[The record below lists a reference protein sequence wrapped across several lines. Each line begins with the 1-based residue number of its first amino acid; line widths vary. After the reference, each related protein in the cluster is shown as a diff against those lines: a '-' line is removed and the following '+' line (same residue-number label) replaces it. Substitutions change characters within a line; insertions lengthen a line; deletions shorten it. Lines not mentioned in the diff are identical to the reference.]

1 MEFNKKYNRTEFV
14 KFLQNS
20 FLPDDFKYE
29 ISEIET
35 KTSCKLIQSVTKL
48 GSTEELDLVV
58 YEIRHKSTNDA
69 RVGLSKEAF
78 RFLADEWENRALVI
92 FVPENNDVNYRFSL
106 ITIDLD
112 ESENGKLKRIYSN
125 PRRYSYFLGEGIA
138 YHTPNKYL
146 NEKGKVLDDK
156 DLTERFSVEV
166 LTKAFY
172 QELSDWYAW
181 AVKVVRFPNKLDDKN
196 DDDKYNAEAVIRL
209 VTRLIFVWFLKQK
222 NLIPDEFFDKTEINK
237 LVKEFAP
244 DCITD
249 LMYVDGESVYYKAI
263 LQNLFFAM
271 LNSPITPEGKDTISE
286 RRFSNADYTDH
297 GNHKLMRY
305 EKHFKDAERF
315 LKIANATVPFLNGG
329 LFDCLDR
336 ENEDYYVDG
345 FSDREKVKKALF
357 VPDYLFFI
365 EDHTVDLSLWYN
377 DKKKSRVMVNGIINI
392 LKRYNFTIEENT
404 PFDQDVSLDP
414 ELLGKVFENLLA
426 SYNPETQT
434 TARKQ
439 TGSFYTP
446 REIVQYMVDESLVAH
461 LKRTVGEELESEYRK
476 LISYVDDEIILTDT
490 QKLQVMES
498 IYHCKVL
505 DPACG
510 SGAFPV
516 GMLQQMVHILSQL
529 DPTNEQWK
537 EMMLNR
543 AISETSE
550 AYRTATDEERRE
562 MVADIERNFD
572 KSINRPD
579 YARKLYLIENCI
591 YGVDIQPIAI
601 QISKLRFFISLVVD
615 QKTSNDPTKNFGIR
629 PLPNLEA
636 KFVAANSLIPL
647 AKTGN
652 NLGRTPDIIELEN
665 KLKEANHKIFSADK
679 YSKKTY
685 WKNRLAELR
694 TRLAEKLASDG
705 FLISGAVNQ
714 IASWNMFDQNTSSPF
729 FDSEWMF
736 GVKDGFDV
744 VIANPPYVEAKKLKY
759 IASTLKYIYPN
770 VYTGTSD
777 FSVYFI
783 SLGFKLLKEN
793 GILSYITTNKFFN
806 TGYGKKVRELL
817 LSKDIENLIN
827 FEQVE
832 VFENVLVSS
841 VILGVINR
849 SHNINKEFTYERFYK
864 LKANEFRSEFV
875 DKRGHFGSYSCK
887 FIDENEWSFPD
898 ITKIVLKQ
906 KIESETTRLSEI
918 KGVNIYR
925 GVTTGYN
932 PAFIINN
939 GQRDRFIEADCNNK
953 NVIKN
958 MLQGRN
964 IRKWYYNESDEN
976 LLQTGYD
983 INIPKHYPLI
993 YSHLLQFDTQLIE
1006 RSDQGVNWWNLRAC
1020 QYYSEFE
1027 QPEKIIW
1034 GLTADKWAFTL
1045 DKEQHYLPSN
1055 GYILTS
1061 SCVPIRYILAMLNS
1075 KLMHFYFG
1083 YIGVMTAGGAY
1094 TLKAATISALPF
1106 KFAKNMDILAGI
1118 ADNILDIKYSDHNA
1132 DVSDKEKQIDLFVY
1146 HLYEL
1151 TYDEVLI
1158 VDPTTPITREEY
1170 ENISN

>member
-92 FVPENNDVNYRFSL
+92 FVPEGNDSNYRFSL

-112 ESENGKLKRIYSN
+112 ETENGRLKRIYSN
-125 PRRYSYFLGEGIA
+125 PRRYSYYLGEGIS
-138 YHTPNKYL
+138 YYTPNKYL
-146 NEKGKVLDDK
+146 NAGRVTNEK
-156 DLTERFSVEV
+156 DLTNRFSVEV

-222 NLIPDEFFDKTEINK
+222 NLIPDEFFDETEINK
-237 LVKEFAP
+237 LVKEFTP

-249 LMYVDGESVYYKAI
+249 LMYMDGESVYYKAI

-461 LKRTVGEELESEYRK
+461 LKRTVGDELEPEYRK
-476 LISYVDDEIILTDT
+476 LISYVDDDIQLTNE
-490 QKLQVMES
+490 QKIQVMES
-498 IYHCKVL
+498 IYHCKVI

-705 FLISGAVNQ
+705 FLTSGAVNQ
-714 IASWNMFDQNTSSPF
+714 IASWNMFDQNSAASF
-729 FDSEWMF
+729 FDTDWMF
-736 GVKDGFDV
+736 GVKDGFDI
-744 VIANPPYVEAKKLKY
+744 VIGNPPYVSHDK
-759 IASTLKYIYPN
+759 
-770 VYTGTSD
+770 
-777 FSVYFI
+777 I
-783 SLGFKLLKEN
+783 SSAIKRQT
-793 GILSYITTNKFFN
+793 Y
-806 TGYGKKVRELL
+806 
-817 LSKDIENLIN
+817 
-827 FEQVE
+827 E
-832 VFENVLVSS
+832 VFESFADMYCYFFEIGVNLLENKGVLCFITSNSFLRANYGCPLRKFLHKKQLLQIVDIESSQIFESAIVNVAISLIRNSGEEGNCIIVNVPWKNGNFNDYVNRNSFIYQQTDFNLQPWTLVKPE
-841 VILGVINR
+841 ILGIR
-849 SHNINKEFTYERFYK
+849 AKIE
-864 LKANEFRSEFV
+864 KAGKTLEQLQ
-875 DKRGHFGSYSCK
+875 
-887 FIDENEWSFPD
+887 
-898 ITKIVLKQ
+898 TKI
-906 KIESETTRLSEI
+906 RLGI
-918 KGVNIYR
+918 A
-925 GVTTGYN
+925 TGDN
-932 PAFIINN
+932 NAFIIDETKKKELITQDFKNN
-939 GQRDRFIEADCNNK
+939 DIIFPILRGQDIKRFYHNNEKYVILSK
-953 NVIKN
+953 NGI
-958 MLQGRN
+958 
-964 IRKWYYNESDEN
+964 
-976 LLQTGYD
+976 D
-983 INIPKHYPLI
+983 IPNNYPTLYEYFKSFGNKFRERGAKGKHW
-993 YSHLLQFDTQLIE
+993 T
-1006 RSDQGVNWWNLRAC
+1006 NLRAC
-1020 QYYSEFE
+1020 AFFDDFKK
-1027 QPEKIIW
+1027 EKIIW
-1034 GLTADKWAFTL
+1034 IELTDKGRFSYS
-1045 DKEQHYLPSN
+1045 DKEEYLLNSAYFLIPPLDVN
-1055 GYILTS
+1055 AKYLLG
-1061 SCVPIRYILAMLNS
+1061 VLNS
-1075 KLMHFYFG
+1075 KLMYVYMT
-1083 YIGVMTAGGAY
+1083 YI
-1094 TLKAATISALPF
+1094 AATSGMGTLRWINNYVKMFPIVIDCENNKDSI
-1106 KFAKNMDILAGI
+1106 ILLVDKI
-1118 ADNILDIKYSDHNA
+1118 LKIKKTSPQADTAELEN
-1132 DVSDKEKQIDLFVY
+1132 QIDLIVY
-1146 HLYEL
+1146 RLYDL
-1151 TYDEVLI
+1151 TYDEILVI
-1158 VDPTTPITREEY
+1158 DKDIKVSREEY
-1170 ENISN
+1170 EGNIH

>member
-1 MEFNKKYNRTEFV
+1 MEFNKAYNRSEFV
-14 KFLQNS
+14 TFLRTKFL
-20 FLPDDFKYE
+20 PEDFVQETTELEFATQTKYA
-29 ISEIET
+29 
-35 KTSCKLIQSVTKL
+35 TSAVKL
-48 GSTEELDLVV
+48 GSSEQLDLAVF
-58 YEIRHKSTNDA
+58 EIKHQSKHDA

-78 RFLADEWENRALVI
+78 RLLADEGENRALVI
-92 FVPENNDVNYRFSL
+92 FVPEDNNANYRFSL
-106 ITIDLD
+106 IEITLGL
-112 ESENGKLKRIYSN
+112 SENSPSVTRTYSN
-125 PRRYSYFLGEGIA
+125 PRRYSYYLGEGVGS
-138 YHTPNKYL
+138 YTPNKYL
-146 NEKGKVLDDK
+146 NKLSRVTDEQ
-156 DLTERFSVEV
+156 DLQSRFSVEV

-181 AVKVVRFPNKLDDKN
+181 AVKVVRFPNKLGDTSDDSR
-196 DDDKYNAEAVIRL
+196 YNSEAAIRL

-237 LVKEFAP
+237 LVKGFTP
-244 DCITD
+244 DRITD
-249 LMYVDGESVYYKAI
+249 LMYMDGESVYYKAI

-315 LKIANATVPFLNGG
+315 LKIANETVPFLNGG

-365 EDHTVDLSLWYN
+365 EDHMVDLSLWYN

-461 LKRTVGEELESEYRK
+461 LKRTVDDELEPEYRK
-476 LISYVDDEIILTDT
+476 LISYVDDDIQLTNE
-490 QKLQVMES
+490 QKIQVMES

-562 MVADIERNFD
+562 IVADIERNFD

-615 QKTSNDPTKNFGIR
+615 QKTTNDPVNNFGIR

-647 AKTGN
+647 AKTSN

-705 FLISGAVNQ
+705 FLTSGAVNQ
-714 IASWNMFDQNTSSPF
+714 IASWNMFDQNSAASF
-729 FDSEWMF
+729 FDADWMF
-736 GVKDGFDV
+736 GIKDGFDI
-744 VIANPPYVEAKKLKY
+744 VIANPPYIDSETMERTMPEMRRIYRELYSTASGNWDMFIVFIEKGNRLLKNNGVQSYIVPNKLVAAKYADALRNFMAQQNIFIIRDYGSVPVFEAFVYPCVFVLSKQVNDKPVKFETMLNLSNIDSSHIVDRKIFNRDTLWDKYFIDTDKLNIILSVSSHKCLSEVVSQICGSATVAEAYLVKEVLIDEYKNGNLKFINTGTIDKYTSLWGIRDTQYIKGRYHTPSISKTSLQHISDRRLAQSVSNKIIVAGMSKEIEAYYDEGEYLAGKSTTIILDDSTKLK
-759 IASTLKYIYPN
+759 
-770 VYTGTSD
+770 
-777 FSVYFI
+777 
-783 SLGFKLLKEN
+783 
-793 GILSYITTNKFFN
+793 
-806 TGYGKKVRELL
+806 
-817 LSKDIENLIN
+817 
-827 FEQVE
+827 
-832 VFENVLVSS
+832 
-841 VILGVINR
+841 
-849 SHNINKEFTYERFYK
+849 
-864 LKANEFRSEFV
+864 
-875 DKRGHFGSYSCK
+875 
-887 FIDENEWSFPD
+887 
-898 ITKIVLKQ
+898 
-906 KIESETTRLSEI
+906 
-918 KGVNIYR
+918 
-925 GVTTGYN
+925 
-932 PAFIINN
+932 
-939 GQRDRFIEADCNNK
+939 
-953 NVIKN
+953 
-958 MLQGRN
+958 
-964 IRKWYYNESDEN
+964 
-976 LLQTGYD
+976 
-983 INIPKHYPLI
+983 LI
-993 YSHLLQFDTQLIE
+993 YAI
-1006 RSDQGVNWWNLRAC
+1006 
-1020 QYYSEFE
+1020 
-1027 QPEKIIW
+1027 
-1034 GLTADKWAFTL
+1034 
-1045 DKEQHYLPSN
+1045 
-1055 GYILTS
+1055 
-1061 SCVPIRYILAMLNS
+1061 LNS
-1075 KLMHFYFG
+1075 KLLTFWLRINFNSLKMSGGF
-1083 YIGVMTAGGAY
+1083 INVGVNE
-1094 TLKAATISALPF
+1094 LSQIP
-1106 KFAKNMDILAGI
+1106 I
-1118 ADNILDIKYSDHNA
+1118 ADCESIKNNIVDLIDLIIVSKKTSPQANTSDLEN
-1132 DVSDKEKQIDLFVY
+1132 QIDSLVY
-1146 HLYEL
+1146 KLYNL

-1158 VDPTTPITREEY
+1158 VDPETPIAREEY
-1170 ENISN
+1170 EQM

>member
-1 MEFNKKYNRTEFV
+1 MEFNKAYNRSEFV
-14 KFLQNS
+14 TFLRTKFL
-20 FLPDDFKYE
+20 PEDFVQETTELEFATQTKYA
-29 ISEIET
+29 
-35 KTSCKLIQSVTKL
+35 TSAVKL
-48 GSTEELDLVV
+48 GSSEQLDLAVF
-58 YEIRHKSTNDA
+58 EIKHQSKHDA

-78 RFLADEWENRALVI
+78 RLLADEGENRALVI
-92 FVPENNDVNYRFSL
+92 FVPEDNNANYRFSL
-106 ITIDLD
+106 IEITLGL
-112 ESENGKLKRIYSN
+112 SENSPSVTRTYSN
-125 PRRYSYFLGEGIA
+125 PRRYSYYLGEGVGS
-138 YHTPNKYL
+138 YTPNKYL
-146 NEKGKVLDDK
+146 NKLSRVTDEH
-156 DLTERFSVEV
+156 DLQSRFSVEV

-181 AVKVVRFPNKLDDKN
+181 AVKVVRFPNKLGDASDDSR
-196 DDDKYNAEAVIRL
+196 YNSEAAIRL

-222 NLIPDEFFDKTEINK
+222 NLIPEEFFDKEEINK
-237 LVKEFAP
+237 LIKGFTP
-244 DCITD
+244 DRITD
-249 LMYVDGESVYYKAI
+249 LMYMDGESVYYKAI

-315 LKIANATVPFLNGG
+315 LKIANETVPFLNGG

-365 EDHTVDLSLWYN
+365 EDHMVDLSLWYN

-461 LKRTVGEELESEYRK
+461 LKRTVGDELESEYRK
-476 LISYVDDEIILTDT
+476 LISYVDDDIQLTNE
-490 QKLQVMES
+490 QKIQVMES

-615 QKTSNDPTKNFGIR
+615 QKTTNDPVNNFGIR

-705 FLISGAVNQ
+705 FLTSGAVSQ
-714 IASWNMFDQNTSSPF
+714 IASWNMFDQNSAASF
-729 FDSEWMF
+729 FDADWMF
-736 GVKDGFDV
+736 GIKDGFDI
-744 VIANPPYVEAKKLKY
+744 VIANPPYISALEAKRVIHPNIRQTYKNTYATACGTYDLYVIFIELGLKLLVSNGTLIYITPSKY
-759 IASTLKYIYPN
+759 LSAEYATALRSLIINRYSLNRIY
-770 VYTGTSD
+770 D
-777 FSVYFI
+777 FSSIKVFEAAGVSTMISQYTNGHQCDKVEFRTYDSLTKIKTSHIYKSEVLSILPNNLWGPLLSDKIELFFKIYSMSDSLENYADINACSTASEAEYYEDNLVEGESLNAYRYINNGTINRYVHFWGTKPIRINKMVQPYLRYKYMTSRRKDLFSKSKLIFCKLSKRPQVFWDKNGVFASANTNMVYNLHTYDYRFLLGYLNSQLFNFVYHTMYGGLSMLGTIQVQAPQIKKSLIPTVTNSTII
-783 SLGFKLLKEN
+783 SLIIDSVDNILLLKEN
-793 GILSYITTNKFFN
+793 PLTDTSIM
-806 TGYGKKVRELL
+806 
-817 LSKDIENLIN
+817 EN
-827 FEQVE
+827 E
-832 VFENVLVSS
+832 VDKLV
-841 VILGVINR
+841 
-849 SHNINKEFTYERFYK
+849 YK
-864 LKANEFRSEFV
+864 L
-875 DKRGHFGSYSCK
+875 
-887 FIDENEWSFPD
+887 
-898 ITKIVLKQ
+898 
-906 KIESETTRLSEI
+906 
-918 KGVNIYR
+918 
-925 GVTTGYN
+925 
-932 PAFIINN
+932 
-939 GQRDRFIEADCNNK
+939 
-953 NVIKN
+953 
-958 MLQGRN
+958 
-964 IRKWYYNESDEN
+964 
-976 LLQTGYD
+976 YD
-983 INIPKHYPLI
+983 
-993 YSHLLQFDTQLIE
+993 
-1006 RSDQGVNWWNLRAC
+1006 
-1020 QYYSEFE
+1020 
-1027 QPEKIIW
+1027 
-1034 GLTADKWAFTL
+1034 
-1045 DKEQHYLPSN
+1045 
-1055 GYILTS
+1055 
-1061 SCVPIRYILAMLNS
+1061 
-1075 KLMHFYFG
+1075 
-1083 YIGVMTAGGAY
+1083 
-1094 TLKAATISALPF
+1094 
-1106 KFAKNMDILAGI
+1106 
-1118 ADNILDIKYSDHNA
+1118 
-1132 DVSDKEKQIDLFVY
+1132 
-1146 HLYEL
+1146 L

-1158 VDPTTPITREEY
+1158 VDPETPITREEY
-1170 ENISN
+1170 ELK